1 MLDGF
6 GDAVISRAEYPIK
19 KEIRRVYVEEAEKG
33 AFPLDVR
40 EVHAAKTRRA
50 EKSLSLLR

>member
-1 MLDGF
+1 VAVLDGF
-6 GDAVISRAEYPIK
+6 GDAVVSR
-19 KEIRRVYVEEAEKG
+19 EIRRVCVEETEKG

-50 EKSLSLLR
+50 EKSLILLR